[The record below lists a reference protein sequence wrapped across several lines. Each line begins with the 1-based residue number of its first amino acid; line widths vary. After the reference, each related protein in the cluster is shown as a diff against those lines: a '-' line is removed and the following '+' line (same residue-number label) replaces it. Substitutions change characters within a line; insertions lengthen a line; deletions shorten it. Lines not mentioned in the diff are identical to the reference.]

1 MRWEECKR
9 RLSRWLVSDA
19 AGLLIIGSISI
30 ARGMSYTPLLVNP
43 ERRPT
48 HFMESVLNPP
58 AWAVVWLLMGALCLC
73 AVKWHRLVPAAVGAV
88 VGLHSM
94 WALSFIFATLFDD
107 LSRAWVS
114 SLGYVGIAAMTLYAY
129 GRGQSN
135 EMKLVDGR

>member
-1 MRWEECKR
+1 MKWEDFKAR
-9 RLSRWLVSDA
+9 AAHWLVSDA
-19 AGLLIIGSISI
+19 AGLLILGSISI
-30 ARGMSYTPLLVNP
+30 ARGMSYTPVLVNP
-43 ERRPT
+43 DRRPT

-58 AWAVVWLLMGALCLC
+58 AWAVVWILMGLLCLC

-114 SLGYVGIAAMTLYAY
+114 SLGYIGIAAMTLYAY
-129 GRGQSN
+129 GRGQTS
-135 EMKLVDGR
+135 ELKIVDGR

>member
-9 RLSRWLVSDA
+9 RLSHWLVSDA

-58 AWAVVWLLMGALCLC
+58 SWAVVWLLMGVLCLC
-73 AVKWHRLVPAAVGAV
+73 AVKWHGLVPAAVGAV

-94 WALSFIFATLFDD
+94 WALSFIFATIFGD

-114 SLGYVGIAAMTLYAY
+114 SLGYIGIAAMTLYAY
-129 GRGQSN
+129 GRGQTG
-135 EMKLVDGR
+135 ELRITDGR

>member
-1 MRWEECKR
+1 MDWERFKLR
-9 RLSRWLVSDA
+9 AARWLVSDA
-19 AGLLIIGSISI
+19 AGLLILGSISI

-43 ERRPT
+43 ERKPT

-58 AWAVVWLLMGALCLC
+58 SWAVVWLIMGALCLF

-94 WALSFIFATLFDD
+94 WALSFIFATVLGD
-107 LSRAWVS
+107 STRAWVS
-114 SLGYVGIAAMTLYAY
+114 SLGYIGIAAMTLYAY
-129 GRGQSN
+129 SRGQSN

>member
-1 MRWEECKR
+1 MRWESVKR
-9 RLSRWLVSDA
+9 RAARWLVSDA
-19 AGLLIIGSISI
+19 AGLMILGSISI

-58 AWAVVWLLMGALCLC
+58 SWAVVWLLMGLLCVC
-73 AVKWHRLVPAAVGAV
+73 GARWHKLVPAAVGAV

-94 WALSFIFATLFDD
+94 WALSFIFATILDD

-114 SLGYVGIAAMTLYAY
+114 SLGYIGIAMLTLFAY
-129 GRGQSN
+129 GRGQTS
-135 EMKLVDGR
+135 ELKIVDGR

>member
-1 MRWEECKR
+1 MDWERFKLR
-9 RLSRWLVSDA
+9 AARWLVSDA
-19 AGLLIIGSISI
+19 AGLLILGSISI

-43 ERRPT
+43 ERKPT

-58 AWAVVWLLMGALCLC
+58 SWAVVWLIMGALCLF

-94 WALSFIFATLFDD
+94 WALSFIFATVLGD
-107 LSRAWVS
+107 STRAWVS
-114 SLGYVGIAAMTLYAY
+114 SLGYIGIAVMTLYAY
-129 GRGQSN
+129 SRGQSN

>member
-19 AGLLIIGSISI
+19 AGLLILGSISI

>member
-9 RLSRWLVSDA
+9 RLARWLVSDA

-43 ERRPT
+43 ERKPT

-58 AWAVVWLLMGALCLC
+58 SWAVVWLLMGALCLC
-73 AVKWHRLVPAAVGAV
+73 AVKWHVLVPAAVGAV

-94 WALSFIFATLFDD
+94 WALSFIFATIFGD
-107 LSRAWVS
+107 LGRAWVS
-114 SLGYVGIAAMTLYAY
+114 SLGYIGIAAMTLYAY
-129 GRGQSN
+129 ARGQTS
-135 EMKLVDGR
+135 ELKIVDGR

>member
-9 RLSRWLVSDA
+9 RLARWLVSDA
-19 AGLLIIGSISI
+19 AGLLILGSISI

-43 ERRPT
+43 ERKPT

-58 AWAVVWLLMGALCLC
+58 SWAVVWLLMGLLCVC
-73 AVKWHRLVPAAVGAV
+73 AARWHKLVPAAVGAV

-94 WALSFIFATLFDD
+94 WALSFIFATIFGD
-107 LSRAWVS
+107 LGRAWVS
-114 SLGYVGIAAMTLYAY
+114 SLGYIGIAAMTLYAY
-129 GRGQSN
+129 ARGQSN

>member
-1 MRWEECKR
+1 MKWEDFKR
-9 RLSRWLVSDA
+9 RAARWLVSDA
-19 AGLLIIGSISI
+19 AGLLILGSISI
-30 ARGMSYTPLLVNP
+30 ARGMSYTPVLVDP
-43 ERRPT
+43 DRRPT

-58 AWAVVWLLMGALCLC
+58 AWAVVWILMGALCLC
-73 AVKWHRLVPAAVGAV
+73 AAKWHRLVPAAVGAV

-129 GRGQSN
+129 GRGQASQV
-135 EMKLVDGR
+135 EITDGR

>member
-9 RLSRWLVSDA
+9 RLARWLVSDA
-19 AGLLIIGSISI
+19 AGLLILGSISI

-43 ERRPT
+43 ERKPT

-58 AWAVVWLLMGALCLC
+58 SWAVVWLLMGALCLC
-73 AVKWHRLVPAAVGAV
+73 AVKWHKLVPAAVGAV

-107 LSRAWVS
+107 LGRAWVS
-114 SLGYVGIAAMTLYAY
+114 SLGYIGIAAMTLYAY
-129 GRGQSN
+129 GRGQTS
-135 EMKLVDGR
+135 ELKFVDGR

>member
-1 MRWEECKR
+1 MRWESAKR
-9 RLSRWLVSDA
+9 RVARWLVSDA
-19 AGLLIIGSISI
+19 AGLMILGSISI

-48 HFMESVLNPP
+48 HFMESILNPP
-58 AWAVVWLLMGALCLC
+58 AWAVVWLIMGALCLC
-73 AVKWHRLVPAAVGAV
+73 AVKWHRLVHAAVGAV

-129 GRGQSN
+129 GRGQTR
-135 EMKLVDGR
+135 ELRITDGR

>member
-1 MRWEECKR
+1 MKWEDFKAR
-9 RLSRWLVSDA
+9 AAHWLVSDA
-19 AGLLIIGSISI
+19 AGLLILGSISI
-30 ARGMSYTPLLVNP
+30 ARGMSYTPVLVDP
-43 ERRPT
+43 DRRPT

-58 AWAVVWLLMGALCLC
+58 AWAVVWILMGALCLC

-129 GRGQSN
+129 GRGQTR
-135 EMKLVDGR
+135 ELRITDGR